1 MDVMTVRT
9 RFAIGIF
16 CFIPLLAVAATNDA
30 ATAAN
35 YFFPN
40 FEWKTGT
47 VKKADLNCDGRT
59 DLAIL
64 GFNGGKV
71 GVAIFMHG
79 HRQKPALLEFAAY
92 EPKLAELKI
101 EMLTNTRT
109 DFREMLG
116 EMPDGYRRSKVCR
129 GLSVGDGDRD
139 STHIYWNHK
148 KKGFS
153 TWSL

>member
-1 MDVMTVRT
+1 MTVRT

-16 CFIPLLAVAATNDA
+16 CFIPLLGVAASNNA

-35 YFFPN
+35 DFFPD

-79 HRQKPALLEFAAY
+79 LRKKPALLEFAAY

-101 EMLTNTRT
+101 EMLTDTGT

-116 EMPDGYRRSKVCR
+116 EMPEGYRSNSLRVLFLKGEAAVAQR
-129 GLSVGDGDRD
+129 NGTG
-139 STHIYWNHK
+139 STVDVDAN
-148 KKGFS
+148 
-153 TWSL
+153 